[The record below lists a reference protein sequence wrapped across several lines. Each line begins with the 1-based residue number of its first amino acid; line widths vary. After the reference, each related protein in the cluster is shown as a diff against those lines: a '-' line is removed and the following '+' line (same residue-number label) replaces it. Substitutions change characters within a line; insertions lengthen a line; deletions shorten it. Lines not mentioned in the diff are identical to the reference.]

1 MAQFADK
8 KRQLY
13 CTKLQPIDQ
22 SSGSLQ
28 LEFFSAGQVA
38 FMKKIFDISER
49 KQKPDVQYYRE
60 ADEVLSD
67 ECDFVS
73 VWRKIE

>member
-1 MAQFADK
+1 
-8 KRQLY
+8 
-13 CTKLQPIDQ
+13 
-22 SSGSLQ
+22 
-28 LEFFSAGQVA
+28 
-38 FMKKIFDISER
+38 MKKIFDISER